1 MVAMIFLF
9 LVYATFPDK
18 LIATLI
24 IQVFGTLV
32 FSILTPATRK
42 AFGTSGGLCALPPLF
57 LAMELAQTT
66 LFLGADGTS
75 PWAVRAP
82 ARAPFLSP
90 PRLRALSPLTRATA
104 RA

>member
-1 MVAMIFLF
+1 MMPVFLNF
-9 LVYATFPDK
+9 AANPDK
-18 LIATLI
+18 LIATLT
-24 IQVFGTLV
+24 IQVMGTLM

-75 PWAVRAP
+75 PWAVSPRARSP
-82 ARAPFLSP
+82 SPP